1 MVGYGKGGIISMSVL
16 KSKKLRK
23 IRKPVI
29 GLLFTL
35 PCLIGLVWL
44 FLLPLSQSFHMS
56 LSSVSFDY
64 GVGSAIYK
72 NVGTENYR
80 YVFTKD
86 PNFVKY
92 LLSALKKIAVNVPI
106 IVFFSFFAAT
116 LIHDDFPGR
125 GIARFMFFLPLV
137 ISSATVLTLDSSDLL
152 QSTMSNSDFKSL
164 SESQGFLH
172 SLQIAD
178 LLEYTGFPENVSKF
192 VLNAINNVF
201 DTISSSG
208 VQIIVILAALQSVS
222 PALYEVAEVEGA
234 SRWEIFWKIT
244 FVLISPM
251 LLLCVIYSIVDS
263 FTAYD
268 NNVILYIKSQMYA
281 MGNYGIASAMSW
293 IYFLIV
299 SLILGAI
306 AYFGSKM
313 VFYYDK

>member
-1 MVGYGKGGIISMSVL
+1 
-16 KSKKLRK
+16 
-23 IRKPVI
+23 
-29 GLLFTL
+29 
-35 PCLIGLVWL
+35 
-44 FLLPLSQSFHMS
+44 MS

-164 SESQGFLH
+164 SESQGFLQ

-251 LLLCVIYSIVDS
+251 LLLCVIYSIMDS

>member
-1 MVGYGKGGIISMSVL
+1 
-16 KSKKLRK
+16 
-23 IRKPVI
+23 
-29 GLLFTL
+29 
-35 PCLIGLVWL
+35 
-44 FLLPLSQSFHMS
+44 
-56 LSSVSFDY
+56 
-64 GVGSAIYK
+64 
-72 NVGTENYR
+72 
-80 YVFTKD
+80 
-86 PNFVKY
+86 
-92 LLSALKKIAVNVPI
+92 
-106 IVFFSFFAAT
+106 
-116 LIHDDFPGR
+116 
-125 GIARFMFFLPLV
+125 MFFLPLV

-164 SESQGFLH
+164 SESQGFLQ

-234 SRWEIFWKIT
+234 SRWEIFENN
-244 FVLISPM
+244 
-251 LLLCVIYSIVDS
+251 LCSYFRCSCSVIYSIVDS

-306 AYFGSKM
+306 AYFARKWCFIM
-313 VFYYDK
+313 TTRLNFP